1 MSDTAARVSAA
12 ASKKARVLVGPKSRL
27 RAAMPDPVRRR
38 IPGARRRLPT
48 RIVAVI
54 DQLSGQTSSVSRSL
68 LAAASKRP
76 EVPTSPV
83 RLWVGPA
90 NFAGQG
96 WLWAHAAERHIEGV
110 DARAM
115 AVKGPLRF
123 RIDYEV
129 DPDVYRHIEWQRAQ
143 EAYVTGNYTH
153 ALIEAERPLF
163 GPLYGRTCEGEI
175 ARLQAAGMKVA
186 LISHGSDL
194 RIPSTHVQLHP
205 DSAFRPTGD
214 EDSDKVTRVLQARSE
229 KNAKIINDFAEAG
242 GQTFVSTPDLLDY
255 APRAVWVPGVVDPN
269 LWASDWPVMARSCP
283 RVVHVPSN
291 GRLKG
296 SELIDPIMRQLETEG
311 VIEYA
316 SLRQL
321 SYPEI
326 RRCYQEADIVL
337 DQFVLGLYGVAA
349 VEALAAGRIV
359 VAYVGEAVRDR
370 VRAATGLEVPI
381 VEATV
386 DTVGEVVRELVADP
400 DRARD
405 IATQGPQ
412 FVRSVHD
419 GRFSAVVLAAFTG
432 GDLRDVDEVKPWS
445 PVPTLPTRPA
455 PDRDAPVRLW
465 VGPSNF
471 AGQAHAWARSAQD
484 HVEGVSARSMG
495 VRRRE
500 RLLFP
505 TDYEIEP
512 HPYNRIPVWCMR
524 QEKYLI
530 DLYTHVLIEAGRPI
544 TGRVPAARSEA
555 EEETLRE
562 AGLRLAHI
570 VHGTEVR
577 IPSVHR
583 QSTPWS
589 PYLDTTWD
597 LIPTYE
603 QNARATVARLRRF
616 DGPVFVSTPD
626 LLDMLPD
633 ATWCPVVV
641 DMQRWALEGEVM
653 ARERPVVVHAPSSQ
667 RLKGSGLIDPH
678 MQRLHA
684 EGIIEYRRLR
694 DLLPTQMPEAY
705 RDADIVLDQFALGSY
720 GVAACEAMA
729 AGRVVIGH
737 NTDTVR
743 DRVRLHMGVELP
755 IVEADADSIS
765 DVVRELI
772 DNRDRARAQA
782 QEGRRF
788 VQQVHDGRSSAEAL
802 RGFLTS

>member
-1 MSDTAARVSAA
+1 MSDTTARVSAA
-12 ASKKARVLVGPKSRL
+12 ASKKARALVGPQSPL
-27 RAAMPDPVRRR
+27 RAAMPESVRRR

-48 RIVAVI
+48 RIVAAI
-54 DQLSGQTSSVSRSL
+54 DQLSGQNSSVSRSL
-68 LAAASKRP
+68 LAAAAKRP
-76 EVPTSPV
+76 EVPSSPV

-96 WLWAHAAERHIEGV
+96 WLWAHSVERHVEGV
-110 DARAM
+110 QARAM
-115 AVKGPLRF
+115 AVRGPLRF
-123 RIDYEV
+123 RVDYEV

-175 ARLQAAGMKVA
+175 ARLKAAGMQVA

-194 RIPSTHVQLHP
+194 RIPSKHVELHP
-205 DSAFRPTGD
+205 SSPFRITGD
-214 EDSDKVTRVLQARSE
+214 EEADKVTRVLQARAE
-229 KNAKIINDFAEAG
+229 KNAAILADFAAAG

-255 APRAVWVPGVVDPN
+255 APNATWVPGVVDSN
-269 LWASDWPVMARSCP
+269 LWASDWPVMARRRP

-296 SELIDPIMRQLETEG
+296 SELVDPILRQLDAQG
-311 VIEYA
+311 VIEYQ

-321 SYPEI
+321 SHPEI

-337 DQFVLGLYGVAA
+337 DQFVMGLYGVAA

-359 VAYVGEAVRDR
+359 IAYVGDTVRAR
-370 VRAATGLEVPI
+370 VREASGLEVPI
-381 VEATV
+381 VEATPE
-386 DTVGEVVRELVADP
+386 TVAEVIRDLVENP
-400 DRARD
+400 ERARE
-405 IATQGPQ
+405 IAARGPE
-412 FVRSVHD
+412 FVRALHD
-419 GRFSAVVLAAFTG
+419 GTFSAKVLSAFTG
-432 GDLRDVDEVKPWS
+432 GELARTSEVEPWS
-445 PVPTLPTRPA
+445 PPPTLPMRPE
-455 PDRDAPVRLW
+455 PDRDAPIRLW

-471 AGQAHAWARSAQD
+471 AGQGHAWAQAAQA
-484 HVEGVSARSMG
+484 HVDGVSARSMG

-512 HPYNRIPVWCMR
+512 HPYNRMPVWCMR
-524 QEKYLI
+524 QERYLI
-530 DLYTHVLIEAGRPI
+530 DLYTHVLIEAARPV

-555 EEETLRE
+555 EEDTMRE
-562 AGLRLAHI
+562 AGLHLAHI

-577 IPSVHR
+577 VPSIH
-583 QSTPWS
+583 QETTPWS
-589 PYLDTTWD
+589 PFHDTTWD

-603 QNARATVARLRRF
+603 QNARAVVARLRRF

-641 DMQRWALEGEVM
+641 DPQKWALEGQILQ
-653 ARERPVVVHAPSSQ
+653 RERPVVVHAPSSG
-667 RLKGSGLIDPH
+667 RIKGSTLIDPL
-678 MQRLHA
+678 MERLDA
-684 EGIIEYRRLR
+684 EGVIEYRRLR
-694 DLLPTQMPEAY
+694 DMLPSQMPLAY

-729 AGRVVIGH
+729 AGRVVLGH
-737 NTDTVR
+737 NTDSVR
-743 DRVRLHMGVELP
+743 ERVQTGTGMELP
-755 IVEADADSIS
+755 IVEATPESIVEVLRGLLAD
-765 DVVRELI
+765 
-772 DNRDRARAQA
+772 RDGARARAEA
-782 QEGRRF
+782 GRQF
-788 VQQVHDGRSSAEAL
+788 VAQVHDGRRSADAL